1 MTDREEIEMK
11 KGKLILFAFSPLLV
25 GIGMNGMMIKWNWY
39 GASMTLISII
49 FSIYWI
55 YGGYRSFECSKS
67 RLKSNL
73 LGNGFAIVSI
83 GVILL
88 QLALLGRFMMNFMC
102 FAPQMFFLP
111 TVRMVAILRRVLF
124 FLPVNST
131 FGIVSM
137 AFLFMLLLYNIGYT
151 LGVRKG

>member
-1 MTDREEIEMK
+1 MK
-11 KGKLILFAFSPLLV
+11 KGKFLLFAFSPLLV
-25 GIGMNGMMIKWNWY
+25 GLVMNKMMLKWGLY
-39 GASMTLISII
+39 GASMTLISVL

-55 YGGYRSFECSKS
+55 YGGYRSLECSKS

-88 QLALLGRFMMNFMC
+88 QWGLLGRFMMNFIGS
-102 FAPQMFFLP
+102 APQMFFLP

-131 FGIVSM
+131 FGILSM
-137 AFLFMLLLYNIGYT
+137 AFLFMLLLYNIGYS

>member
-1 MTDREEIEMK
+1 MK
-11 KGKLILFAFSPLLV
+11 KGKLLLFAISPFLIGV
-25 GIGMNGMMIKWNWY
+25 GMNGMMVKWDWY

-55 YGGYRSFECSKS
+55 YGGYRSFEYSKS

-73 LGNGFAIVSI
+73 LGNGFAMASI
-83 GVILL
+83 GVILI
-88 QLALLGRFMMNFMC
+88 QWGLLGRFMMNFMG
-102 FAPQMFFLP
+102 FVPQMFFLP
-111 TVRMVAILRRVLF
+111 TVRMVAMIRRVLF

-131 FGIVSM
+131 FGILSM

-151 LGVRKG
+151 IGVRKG